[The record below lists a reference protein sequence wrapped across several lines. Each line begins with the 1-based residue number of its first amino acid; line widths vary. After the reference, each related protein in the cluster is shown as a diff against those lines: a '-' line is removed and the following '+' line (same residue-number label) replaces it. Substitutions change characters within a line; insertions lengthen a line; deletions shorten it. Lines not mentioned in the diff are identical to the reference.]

1 MGSALAMSPRLQQAI
16 QCLGMSNL
24 ELSEYLEDIVQSN
37 PFVMRSRPS
46 GVASSQADRM
56 YQTDWSEI
64 SDPRD
69 IQPSLHQ
76 FFGQQLDQA
85 ALPSAEK
92 AIAQYLIGCVD
103 DDGYLRETIEDLSK
117 RLGIAPA
124 VLDDVVKTLQDFD
137 PPGVMARTL
146 GECLEQQLIRQGV
159 MTESVKVCLK
169 QLGERAIVPTS
180 AFDKLCRE
188 NDLNLHECRDMSA
201 KLDPHPGRRYSE
213 HFRRLG
219 PPDVLLVVVQGGG
232 WELRLN
238 DANLPRP
245 LLDRDFVTQISRETE
260 SAVYQEEPSDRSIM
274 SFK

>member
-1 MGSALAMSPRLQQAI
+1 MSPRLQQAI

-103 DDGYLRETIEDLSK
+103 DDGYLR
-117 RLGIAPA
+117 
-124 VLDDVVKTLQDFD
+124 
-137 PPGVMARTL
+137 
-146 GECLEQQLIRQGV
+146 
-159 MTESVKVCLK
+159 
-169 QLGERAIVPTS
+169 
-180 AFDKLCRE
+180 
-188 NDLNLHECRDMSA
+188 
-201 KLDPHPGRRYSE
+201 
-213 HFRRLG
+213 
-219 PPDVLLVVVQGGG
+219 
-232 WELRLN
+232 
-238 DANLPRP
+238 
-245 LLDRDFVTQISRETE
+245 
-260 SAVYQEEPSDRSIM
+260 
-274 SFK
+274 